1 MDIKEKVRECL
12 EECGIVIHDDE
23 TIEQMESINYVTA
36 ILSLEETFD
45 IEFPDEFLSFEI
57 MVNLDKVKDTV
68 EIIIKR
74 EREEKED

>member
-12 EECGIVIHDDE
+12 EECGIVIHDDG

-45 IEFPDEFLSFEI
+45 IEFPDEFLNFEI
-57 MVNLDKVKDTV
+57 MVSLDKVKDTV